1 MENKKQAIIIILIS
15 VVCSV
20 IVSVAIILS
29 MSGNAGA
36 LSIQDF
42 NVSELEFTAEESSY
56 SDSIHYEGEAEISC
70 QDKAGTYMVIYSQK
84 LVSGGT
90 YEKIG
95 QTNYYECI
103 VHNGKGT
110 ITTYDYGDKN
120 TMVKPNYEIELLG
133 YRSFY

>member
-1 MENKKQAIIIILIS
+1 MGSKKQAIITILIS

-20 IVSVAIILS
+20 VISVVIILL

-36 LSIQDF
+36 LSIDDF
-42 NVSELEFTAEESSY
+42 SVSELKITEENATY
-56 SDSIHYEGEAEISC
+56 SDSTYYNGEAEIGC
-70 QDKAGTYMVIYSQK
+70 QDKSGTYMVIYSIK

-90 YEKIG
+90 YENIG
-95 QTNYYECI
+95 KSNYRECI

-120 TMVKPNYEIELLG
+120 TIVEPNYEIELLG